1 MLQISFDNLS
11 KKQKILEEDT
21 LYSLYQANQKYEEL
35 KKFIIDSKDGEK
47 IELPDITLA
56 NENNISLLE
65 ITDLTKA
72 SINETLTS
80 LLTKAIV
87 IENQIEGDSEKIIE
101 FEKQVKNEINNEKI
115 DKDTGKPKLKER
127 KETTIDKT
135 VRNTFKGKKWVL
147 DLFNKEK
154 KTKKFPVITDN
165 EANSTSTNDSEEVET
180 ESTLDR
186 LLMNRNEES
195 DSELVEIESISKST
209 EKEVPEKNNT
219 DELVSAATSETVA
232 TQTDKEKPEYNIEK
246 NLPVIKDSSPIIEN
260 VPEPVV
266 EDMLIVS
273 IRDSLKML
281 RNALE
286 NPNLTTTERELLLYK
301 IDKFNSLSI
310 EAETL
315 IARQNDK
322 YNTTYIEKEVDIQNQ
337 LKEELANLLATI
349 DSEKR
354 EQEDKI
360 KEKYIDIEKKEKNE
374 YLNSEPE
381 KEAQQVLK
389 ENFDLKVQEA
399 KEDMDRQNEIRKNSF
414 FSDIKNSI
422 EERKSNELNNINLN
436 YENLVSD
443 KSTQVRSKYETK
455 FNADMEKLN
464 LELLNEKKLF
474 LNKELKEIEEY
485 VTNNVAVWHDLAT
498 KELTYKHDNLTLEKE
513 NIQLEI
519 EKSKSLLINQKEKEG
534 FLIEI
539 ERLKKEVEE
548 KNKKESRYVENEEKR
563 LNQNAISLG
572 LQNKLIEEF
581 DNKKSF
587 MNEVDT
593 KVEETIKKSLELS
606 RKKNENLKY
615 VLFSS
620 IALTVVSLGLAIY
633 GLSER
638 NSVEGSETVPKQSVE
653 EIAVS
658 SSVVEEPEPEQ
669 PEPVVLSIE
678 EYLNNKDYGNAIANY
693 PDKLDQ
699 IEQKIY
705 SDKDLEYLKKF
716 ISENSS
722 LYGGLDVAV
731 LENNN
736 DKIIEEYN
744 KIEKKDTI
752 SKDRLER
759 VVKAF
764 KDTKK
769 EDEAKKVE
777 ELLKE

>member
-1 MLQISFDNLS
+1 
-11 KKQKILEEDT
+11 
-21 LYSLYQANQKYEEL
+21 
-35 KKFIIDSKDGEK
+35 
-47 IELPDITLA
+47 
-56 NENNISLLE
+56 
-65 ITDLTKA
+65 
-72 SINETLTS
+72 
-80 LLTKAIV
+80 
-87 IENQIEGDSEKIIE
+87 
-101 FEKQVKNEINNEKI
+101 
-115 DKDTGKPKLKER
+115 
-127 KETTIDKT
+127 
-135 VRNTFKGKKWVL
+135 
-147 DLFNKEK
+147 
-154 KTKKFPVITDN
+154 
-165 EANSTSTNDSEEVET
+165 
-180 ESTLDR
+180 
-186 LLMNRNEES
+186 
-195 DSELVEIESISKST
+195 
-209 EKEVPEKNNT
+209 
-219 DELVSAATSETVA
+219 
-232 TQTDKEKPEYNIEK
+232 
-246 NLPVIKDSSPIIEN
+246 
-260 VPEPVV
+260 
-266 EDMLIVS
+266 
-273 IRDSLKML
+273 
-281 RNALE
+281 
-286 NPNLTTTERELLLYK
+286 
-301 IDKFNSLSI
+301 
-310 EAETL
+310 
-315 IARQNDK
+315 
-322 YNTTYIEKEVDIQNQ
+322 
-337 LKEELANLLATI
+337 
-349 DSEKR
+349 
-354 EQEDKI
+354 
-360 KEKYIDIEKKEKNE
+360 
-374 YLNSEPE
+374 
-381 KEAQQVLK
+381 
-389 ENFDLKVQEA
+389 
-399 KEDMDRQNEIRKNSF
+399 MDRQNEIRKNSF

-498 KELTYKHDNLTLEKE
+498 KELNYKHDNLTLEKE

-572 LQNKLIEEF
+572 LQNKLIEEL
-581 DNKKSF
+581 DNKTSF

-606 RKKNENLKY
+606 RKKNEKLKY

-638 NSVEGSETVPKQSVE
+638 NSVEGSENVPEQTVE
-653 EIAVS
+653 EVAVS
-658 SSVVEEPEPEQ
+658 SSVEEEPEPE
-669 PEPVVLSIE
+669 PEPVILSIE
-678 EYLNNKDYGNAIANY
+678 EYLNNKDYDNAIANY

>member
-135 VRNTFKGKKWVL
+135 VKNTFKGKKWVL

-154 KTKKFPVITDN
+154 KTKKLPVITDN
-165 EANSTSTNDSEEVET
+165 EPNTISTNDSEEVET

-186 LLMNRNEES
+186 LLMNRNEKS

-209 EKEVPEKNNT
+209 EKEVPEKNET
-219 DELVSAATSETVA
+219 DVLVSAATSETVA
-232 TQTDKEKPEYNIEK
+232 TQTDKVEPENNIEK
-246 NLPVIKDSSPIIEN
+246 NLPVIKDSSPINEN

-266 EDMLIVS
+266 EDMLTVS

-286 NPNLTTTERELLLYK
+286 NPNLTTTERELILYK

-322 YNTTYIEKEVDIQNQ
+322 YNTTYTEKEVDIQNQ

-360 KEKYIDIEKKEKNE
+360 KEKYIDIEKKEKND

-498 KELTYKHDNLTLEKE
+498 KELNYKHDNLTLEKE

-539 ERLKKEVEE
+539 ERLKKKVEE
-548 KNKKESRYVENEEKR
+548 KNKKKSRYVENEEKR

-572 LQNKLIEEF
+572 LQNKLIEEL

-638 NSVEGSETVPKQSVE
+638 NSVEGSENVPEQTVE
-653 EIAVS
+653 EVAVS
-658 SSVVEEPEPEQ
+658 SSVEEEPEPE
-669 PEPVVLSIE
+669 PVILSIE
-678 EYLNNKDYGNAIANY
+678 EYLNNKDYDNAKANY

>member
-1 MLQISFDNLS
+1 MLQITFDNLS

-21 LYSLYQANQKYEEL
+21 VYSLFQANIKYEEF

-47 IELPDITLA
+47 IELPDITLS

-72 SINETLTS
+72 SINESLTS
-80 LLTKAIV
+80 LIIEAIV
-87 IENQIEGDSEKIIE
+87 IENQIEGDSQKKLD
-101 FEKQVKNEINNEKI
+101 FENQVKKEINNEEI
-115 DKDTGKPKLKER
+115 DNATGKPKLKER

-135 VRNTFKGKKWVL
+135 VKNTFKGKKWVL
-147 DLFNKEK
+147 DLFNKEN
-154 KTKKFPVITDN
+154 KTKKLPVVPNKEDN
-165 EANSTSTNDSEEVET
+165 LTPTKEIEVNNT

-186 LLMNRNEES
+186 VLMNRNDKS
-195 DSELVEIESISKST
+195 DSEIKEVESISKT
-209 EKEVPEKNNT
+209 KEKEVPETNKT
-219 DELVSAATSETVA
+219 EKLVSAATSETVA
-232 TQTDKEKPEYNIEK
+232 TRTENVEPVHILEKGEPKIKESTS
-246 NLPVIKDSSPIIEN
+246 LIEN
-260 VPEPVV
+260 VKEPVI

-281 RNALE
+281 RNALG
-286 NPNLTTTERELLLYK
+286 NPNLTTTERELILYK

-315 IARQNDK
+315 VAKQNDK
-322 YNTTYIEKEVDIQNQ
+322 YNTTYTEKEIDIQNQ
-337 LKEELANLLATI
+337 LKEELANLLTTI
-349 DSEKR
+349 SREKR
-354 EQEDKI
+354 EQEEKI
-360 KEKYIDIEKKEKNE
+360 KEKYIEIEKKEKND

-389 ENFDLKVQEA
+389 ENYDQKVQEA
-399 KEDMDRQNEIRKNSF
+399 KEDMDRQNDIRKKSF
-414 FSDIKNSI
+414 ISDIKNSV
-422 EERKSNELNNINLN
+422 EERKNNELSNINLN

-443 KSTQVRSKYETK
+443 KSSLVRSKYETI

-464 LELLNEKKLF
+464 LELLNEKKTF
-474 LNKELKEIEEY
+474 LNKELKTIEEF
-485 VTNNVAVWHDLAT
+485 VTNNITVWHELAT
-498 KELTYKHDNLTLEKE
+498 NELNSKHDILTLEKE

-519 EKSKSLLINQKEKEG
+519 EKSKSLLINQKEKEDL
-534 FLIEI
+534 LIEI
-539 ERLKKEVEE
+539 ETLKKEVEE
-548 KNKKESRYVENEEKR
+548 KGKKESRYVENEETR
-563 LNQNAISLG
+563 LKQNHVSLE
-572 LQNKLIEEF
+572 LQTKLIEELE
-581 DNKKSF
+581 NKKNF
-587 MNEVDT
+587 MNEVDK

-606 RKKNENLKY
+606 RKKNERLKY

-638 NSVEGSETVPKQSVE
+638 DTVEGSETVAEQSVE
-653 EIAVS
+653 EVAVS
-658 SSVVEEPEPEQ
+658 SIIEEEPEVE
-669 PEPVVLSIE
+669 PEPVILSIE
-678 EYLNNKDYGNAIANY
+678 EYLSNKDYENAIANY

-705 SDKDLEYLKKF
+705 ADKDLEYLKKF

-722 LYGGLDVAV
+722 LYGGLDVAI

-736 DKIIEEYN
+736 EKIIEEYN
-744 KIEKKDTI
+744 KIEKKDTL

-759 VVKAF
+759 AVKAF

>member
-1 MLQISFDNLS
+1 MFQISFDNLS

-135 VRNTFKGKKWVL
+135 VKNTFKGKKWVL

-154 KTKKFPVITDN
+154 KTKKLPVITDN
-165 EANSTSTNDSEEVET
+165 EPNTISTNDSEEVET

-186 LLMNRNEES
+186 LLMNRNEKS

-209 EKEVPEKNNT
+209 EKEVPEKNET
-219 DELVSAATSETVA
+219 DVLVSAATSETVA
-232 TQTDKEKPEYNIEK
+232 TQTDKVEPENNIEK
-246 NLPVIKDSSPIIEN
+246 NLPVIKDSSPINEN

-266 EDMLIVS
+266 EDMLTVS

-286 NPNLTTTERELLLYK
+286 NPNLTTTERELILYK

-322 YNTTYIEKEVDIQNQ
+322 YNTTYTEKEVDIQNQ

-360 KEKYIDIEKKEKNE
+360 KEKYIDIEKKEKSD

-498 KELTYKHDNLTLEKE
+498 KELNYKHDNLTLEKE

-572 LQNKLIEEF
+572 LQNKLIEEL

-606 RKKNENLKY
+606 RKKNEKLKY

-638 NSVEGSETVPKQSVE
+638 NSVEGSENVPEQTVE
-653 EIAVS
+653 EVTVS
-658 SSVVEEPEPEQ
+658 SSVEEEPEPE
-669 PEPVVLSIE
+669 PEPVILSIE
-678 EYLNNKDYGNAIANY
+678 EYLNNKDYDNAKANY

>member
-135 VRNTFKGKKWVL
+135 VKNTFKGKKWVL

-154 KTKKFPVITDN
+154 KTKKLPVITDN
-165 EANSTSTNDSEEVET
+165 EPNTISTNDSEEVET

-186 LLMNRNEES
+186 LLMNRNEKS

-209 EKEVPEKNNT
+209 EKEVPEKNET
-219 DELVSAATSETVA
+219 DVLVSAATSETVA
-232 TQTDKEKPEYNIEK
+232 TQTDKVEPENNIEK
-246 NLPVIKDSSPIIEN
+246 NLPVIKDSSPINEN

-286 NPNLTTTERELLLYK
+286 NPNLTTTERELILYK

-322 YNTTYIEKEVDIQNQ
+322 YNTTYTEKEVDIQNQ

-360 KEKYIDIEKKEKNE
+360 KEKYIDIEKKEKND

-498 KELTYKHDNLTLEKE
+498 KELNYKHDNLTLEKE

-572 LQNKLIEEF
+572 LQNKLIEEL

-606 RKKNENLKY
+606 RKKNEKLKY

-638 NSVEGSETVPKQSVE
+638 NSVEGSENVPEQTVE
-653 EIAVS
+653 EVAVS
-658 SSVVEEPEPEQ
+658 SSVEEEPEPE
-669 PEPVVLSIE
+669 PEPVILSIE
-678 EYLNNKDYGNAIANY
+678 EYLNNKDYDNAKANY